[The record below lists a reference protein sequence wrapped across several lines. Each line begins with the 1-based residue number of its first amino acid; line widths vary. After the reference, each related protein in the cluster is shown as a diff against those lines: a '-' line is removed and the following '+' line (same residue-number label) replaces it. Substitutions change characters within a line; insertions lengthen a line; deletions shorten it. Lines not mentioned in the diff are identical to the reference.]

1 MSVFIFH
8 FMIIERTHQLRILK
22 EMGANLFCAGRKRN
36 IYIYDQS
43 QEIYIYMTKEHIYMY
58 DQEIYVC
65 VYISTYRYI
74 YDESLEA
81 WC

>member
-1 MSVFIFH
+1 
-8 FMIIERTHQLRILK
+8 
-22 EMGANLFCAGRKRN
+22 MGANLFCAGRKRN
-36 IYIYDQS
+36 IYIYIYDQS